1 MRSIGTYSVSLGLLF
16 IVILLSDITIGSDWN
31 LIPILSVLIILTM
44 FWPRSFVLVVTVLL
58 SLLISSG
65 EVITLMLIL
74 VAGLFSTILHKQFTG
89 FTHYLRQWFVLGVV
103 VASSNLLDR
112 KR

>member
-1 MRSIGTYSVSLGLLF
+1 MKSIRTYSVTLGLLF

-44 FWPRSFVLVVTVLL
+44 FWPRSLVLVVTVLL
-58 SLLISSG
+58 SLLLSSG

-89 FTHYLRQWFVLGVV
+89 FTDSL
-103 VASSNLLDR
+103 SNGLIVCVF
-112 KR
+112 